1 MKEYNLFTKKLF
13 EQGYCF
19 ENYPDYARLPNPFCS
34 RELFE
39 ILGGFE
45 YTNEYL
51 KQKVYATGCGLL
63 YQGSKFFCGYMSY
76 QGIDW
81 KPENDNPVVS
91 CPYRKE
97 NCSLRHPFLNVISGG
112 GLVKFSQCNCHEVSI
127 PYDYEQSGQKLLD
140 QEARRIQEK
149 YEAFVQQEDRHVC
162 HWHTRYNHWT
172 GEWQQSY
179 NPLVC
184 ARNCQNIGR
193 ICNLSHTPLSKKRGN
208 VFYDMKIT
216 KIRRDDTFF
225 SGQEEISIKKGCR
238 FLEHPTSL
246 TICEHI
252 VQHSKQDILQ
262 KASDY
267 YSRQILLFGWRVEIL
282 NVRAEQRE
290 SRDLLQDLQ
299 DIQNGITV
307 THASDQTKREKEAKQ
322 QRRAD
327 RKEKQQQKLEK
338 KIIEHGWQSIPTHS
352 PDYFHAMKWFGE
364 EKIQFLEQLHQDFL
378 KSRQEQPQQ
387 LSLFEFMK

>member
-1 MKEYNLFTKKLF
+1 
-13 EQGYCF
+13 
-19 ENYPDYARLPNPFCS
+19 
-34 RELFE
+34 
-39 ILGGFE
+39 
-45 YTNEYL
+45 
-51 KQKVYATGCGLL
+51 
-63 YQGSKFFCGYMSY
+63 
-76 QGIDW
+76 
-81 KPENDNPVVS
+81 
-91 CPYRKE
+91 
-97 NCSLRHPFLNVISGG
+97 
-112 GLVKFSQCNCHEVSI
+112 
-127 PYDYEQSGQKLLD
+127 
-140 QEARRIQEK
+140 
-149 YEAFVQQEDRHVC
+149 
-162 HWHTRYNHWT
+162 
-172 GEWQQSY
+172 
-179 NPLVC
+179 
-184 ARNCQNIGR
+184 
-193 ICNLSHTPLSKKRGN
+193 
-208 VFYDMKIT
+208 MKIT
-216 KIRRDDTFF
+216 MIRQDDTFF

-252 VQHSKQDILQ
+252 IQHSKQDILQ
-262 KASDY
+262 KASDH
-267 YSRQILLFGWRVEIL
+267 YSRQILLSGWRVEIL

-338 KIIEHGWQSIPTHS
+338 KIIEYGWQSIPPHS